1 MNDKIK
7 KYYDEIIKSFPGES
21 DEVFR
26 FFYWKHLFEVK
37 SILKISSKI
46 NKEKIRLLDVG
57 GGMGI
62 NTMILSELFGYDCTV
77 VDRMD
82 EFSDEAD
89 RVEGNF
95 SSIEHRLK
103 SKGVNLIKRNFI
115 ENGLSSSDNY
125 FDIITCFSVI
135 EHLPFS
141 PRPVLNKMNNYLN
154 DGGFIVVG
162 TPNQVHL
169 VNRIKCLFG
178 INTWE
183 DFDYISNSEDFF
195 GHVREYTSKELKD
208 LVHRSNNNNEE
219 VKMLYSNYPLYS
231 HYNKLNIILKLF
243 VAPLIVLYNF
253 LCFLIPSSKYELI
266 AYKRK

>member
-1 MNDKIK
+1 M
-7 KYYDEIIKSFPGES
+7 IKSFPGES
-21 DEVFR
+21 KKVFE

-46 NKEKIRLLDVG
+46 NKPNIRLLDIG

-62 NTMILSELFGYDCTV
+62 NTMILSELFDIECTV

-89 RVEGNF
+89 RVEGNY
-95 SSIEHRLK
+95 SSIEKRLN
-103 SKGVNLIKRNFI
+103 SKGVELIKRNFI
-115 ENGLSSSDNY
+115 DNGLDDENSK

-141 PRPVLNKMNNYLN
+141 PRPVISRMFKYL
-154 DGGFIVVG
+154 DEEGFVVVG

-169 VNRIKCLFG
+169 FNRIKCALG
-178 INTWE
+178 MNTWE
-183 DFDYISNSEDFF
+183 DFDYISNSKEFF

-208 LVHRSNNNNEE
+208 LVGNSKSNHKNPVNIFS
-219 VKMLYSNYPLYS
+219 SNYPINS
-231 HYNKLNIILKLF
+231 HFNKLSFLLKILIL
-243 VAPLIVLYNF
+243 PLVILYNF
-253 LCFLIPSSKYELI
+253 ICFIIPNSKYELI
-266 AYKRK
+266 AYSRK